1 MQYPLFLTVKAIA
14 YVVFSGIA
22 LSLMAGGFWVT
33 RLLRIPV
40 AWVTW
45 AVAGIFILISGL
57 TALFLFWP
65 EPSTLDNLGRLS
77 ALVDRNNNAL
87 GNFAVALSFCAFG
100 QWTTLRGYQLIIK
113 QRVWTYLVSQVRHFL
128 MFVRKYHQLFGWLV
142 IATATGHAL
151 SYIYRLD
158 KIEAKTLI
166 SGLICWLFLAGLA
179 GLGLWMDNL
188 TGKKLPTKNLR
199 LIHFGTALLFF
210 AVLLIHS

>member
-14 YVVFSGIA
+14 YVIFSGVA

-33 RLLRIPV
+33 RLLHISV
-40 AWVTW
+40 QWVTW

-65 EPSTLDNLGRLS
+65 ESPTLGNLGQFA

-113 QRVWTYLVSQVRHFL
+113 QRFWAYLVSQMRQFL
-128 MFVRKYHQLFGWLV
+128 TFVRKYHQLFGWLV

-151 SYIYRLD
+151 SYIYRLE

-166 SGLICWLFLAGLA
+166 AGLIGWLLLAGLA

-188 TGKKLPTKNLR
+188 SGKKLPTKNLR

-210 AVLLIHS
+210 VVLLIHS